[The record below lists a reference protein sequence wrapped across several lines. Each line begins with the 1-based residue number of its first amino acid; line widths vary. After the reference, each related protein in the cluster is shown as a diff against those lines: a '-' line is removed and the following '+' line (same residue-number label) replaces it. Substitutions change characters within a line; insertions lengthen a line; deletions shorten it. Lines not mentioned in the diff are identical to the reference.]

1 MTLANQLFRDGTPLT
16 GQSDHLANVEIGLED
31 QDHLSQQTFLLSYA
45 SIRTTRRGPSG
56 QPDIREKPG
65 FHLDFV
71 AREAVEIQGV
81 SAEIKFEVRNITGT
95 KYQEFQQ
102 SGDNRVY
109 YNLYN
114 VGTTGSLGIGI
125 NF

>member
-1 MTLANQLFRDGTPLT
+1 LT
-16 GQSDHLANVEIGLED
+16 GQSDHLVNLELGLED
-31 QDHLSQQTFLLSYA
+31 QDHLSQQTLLLSYA

-56 QPDIREKPG
+56 QADIREKPG

-71 AREAVEIQGV
+71 AREAVEFGSV
-81 SAEIKFEVRNITGT
+81 PAEIKFEVRNITGT
-95 KYQEFQQ
+95 KFQEYQQN
-102 SGDNRVY
+102 GDNRIY

-114 VGTTGSLGIGI
+114 VGTTGALGIAF